1 MFLLLIRKEIQ
12 ILEELQQNLL
22 ETLITLH
29 FVIQLLKIFE
39 GNHSNLF

>member
-22 ETLITLH
+22 ETLIALH